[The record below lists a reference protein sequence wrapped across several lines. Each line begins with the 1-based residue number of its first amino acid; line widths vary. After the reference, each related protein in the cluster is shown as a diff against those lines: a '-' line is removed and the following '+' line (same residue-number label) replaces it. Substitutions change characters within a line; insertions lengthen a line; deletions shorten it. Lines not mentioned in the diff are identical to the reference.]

1 MYSAESC
8 SVNGDTNCVRN
19 EPSRHLVSL
28 SGVEREFYS
37 STRRITV
44 PAGHE
49 KRICIKL
56 MRTGKKNFTGGHFF
70 IQSVLPVAQS
80 L

>member
-1 MYSAESC
+1 MYSPESC

-19 EPSRHLVSL
+19 EPSRHLVSPF
-28 SGVEREFYS
+28 GFEREFYS

-44 PAGHE
+44 PAGRE

-56 MRTGKKNFTGGHFF
+56 MRGSKKNFTGGHFF
-70 IQSVLPVAQS
+70 IPAVLPVAHY